1 MKSSPIKNHF
11 YKNKKVLVLSLLAPT
26 TMSKSATLSRKER
39 LAKIRAAKAAKDGAS
54 SSSSTGSKKRARPQD
69 TPPSSNNTDTNH
81 PTEPTDNKN
90 IKFRNYDPGTRLKAQ
105 KLDHAQPP
113 SIAASAKVSEAVAIA
128 GAPRNPD
135 APIVVVQKKIDWDL
149 KRDIEPQLKILER
162 RTRIAVRELLKQQMQ
177 GGAQ

>member
-1 MKSSPIKNHF
+1 MNHHQ
-11 YKNKKVLVLSLLAPT
+11 NKKEKGSVPACT
-26 TMSKSATLSRKER
+26 HTMSKSATLSRKER

-54 SSSSTGSKKRARPQD
+54 SSSSSTGSKKRARPQD
-69 TPPSSNNTDTNH
+69 TPPSSTNTDTNH

-162 RTRIAVRELLKQQMQ
+162 RTRSAVRELLKQQMQ

>member
-1 MKSSPIKNHF
+1 
-11 YKNKKVLVLSLLAPT
+11 
-26 TMSKSATLSRKER
+26 MSKSATLSRKER

-69 TPPSSNNTDTNH
+69 TPPSSTNTDTNH
-81 PTEPTDNKN
+81 PTDNKN